1 MRENFNQSDLSEI
14 LPQELEEKVKE
25 AAEVSMGKFYYFLD
39 YFSIVS

>member
-25 AAEVSMGKFYYFLD
+25 AAEVSMGKFY
-39 YFSIVS
+39 